1 MKRYLSFSFFLTV
14 HLAVI
19 TGQNALNG
27 VVKIVT
33 HDESGSERETGAGI
47 LMGQMGN
54 TVFIATAL
62 HVVEDATSIG
72 VQFNE
77 LRWTTV
83 PARIYSQTNSELD
96 LAVVV
101 VQVPAQAGVNFY
113 KFRKG
118 NIDVLENES
127 PVGCIGHPFGA
138 EWTYNK
144 LNMLDDAHYST
155 HELRFTALGIEPGFS
170 GGALVD
176 RKKNNLL
183 GLITRIQPGASAI
196 AVSIDEVMR
205 NVTKWGLP
213 VNFIQP
219 YKAPLKKSTFVFGA
233 LSVGAFTGGLV
244 FNAQGVDQYNIYK
257 TNRDETAPIF
267 SGTTREDLLEKARQ
281 DYTYRNIS
289 YGVAGA
295 FALTAAL
302 CNLIKIKKDK
312 KSKPVN
318 DGIPDFYGRVGFS
331 STGAQV
337 GFSMKF

>member
-1 MKRYLSFSFFLTV
+1 MKRCISISFFLAV
-14 HLAVI
+14 HLAVV

-62 HVVEDATSIG
+62 HVVEDATSIS

-77 LRWTTV
+77 LRWTTI
-83 PARIYSQTNSELD
+83 PAKLYSQASPELD
-96 LAVVV
+96 VAVIV

-113 KFRKG
+113 KFRMG
-118 NIDVLENES
+118 NMEALDNES

-144 LNMLDDAHYST
+144 LNMLDDAHYSAN
-155 HELRFTALGIEPGFS
+155 EVRFTALGIEPGFS

-183 GLITRIQPGASAI
+183 GLITRVQPGAGAI
-196 AVSIDEVMR
+196 AVSIDVLIR
-205 NVTKWGLP
+205 NLTKWGLP

-219 YKAPLKKSTFVFGA
+219 YKAPLKKSTYVFGA
-233 LSVGAFTGGLV
+233 LSVAAFTGGLV
-244 FNAQGVDQYNIYK
+244 FNAQGVDHYDIYK
-257 TNRDETAPIF
+257 TNRDETAPVF
-267 SGTTREDLLEKARQ
+267 SGTTRESLLEEARQ

-295 FALTAAL
+295 FAITAVL
-302 CNLIKIKKDK
+302 CNVIKIKKDK
-312 KSKPVN
+312 KAKPVN

-331 STGAQV
+331 SIGAQV